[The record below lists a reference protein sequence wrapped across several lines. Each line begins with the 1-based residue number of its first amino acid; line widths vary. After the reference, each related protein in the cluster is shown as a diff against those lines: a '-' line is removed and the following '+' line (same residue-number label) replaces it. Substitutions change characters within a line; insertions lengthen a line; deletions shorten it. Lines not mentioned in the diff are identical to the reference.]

1 MLSMDADDRHTFFG
15 IPYRF
20 DPPSLRE
27 VLAAYWQPGESML
40 VEKPFG
46 IGYSLNLANWRSW
59 VAIGVVAALAALE
72 DRSGEDEQVDTD
84 AEETAADDGPVE
96 VLVE

>member
-1 MLSMDADDRHTFFG
+1 MDADDRHTFFG

-27 VLAAYWQPGESML
+27 VLAAYWQPGEPML

-59 VAIGVVAALAALE
+59 VAIAVVAALAALE
-72 DRSGEDEQVDTD
+72 DRSDTD
-84 AEETAADDGPVE
+84 ETDETDAAATEGDDGPVE

>member
-1 MLSMDADDRHTFFG
+1 MDADDRHTFFG

-59 VAIGVVAALAALE
+59 VAIAVVAALAALE
-72 DRSGEDEQVDTD
+72 ARSQT
-84 AEETAADDGPVE
+84 EETAAPDAAAEDDDGPVE

>member
-1 MLSMDADDRHTFFG
+1 MDADDRHTFFG

-27 VLAAYWQPGESML
+27 VLAAYWQPG
-40 VEKPFG
+40 
-46 IGYSLNLANWRSW
+46 
-59 VAIGVVAALAALE
+59 VAVVAALAALE
-72 DRSGEDEQVDTD
+72 ERSQP
-84 AEETAADDGPVE
+84 EETADPDAAAEDDDGPVE

>member
-1 MLSMDADDRHTFFG
+1 MDADDRHTFFG

-27 VLAAYWQPGESML
+27 VLAAYWQPGERML

-59 VAIGVVAALAALE
+59 VVIAVVAALAGLE
-72 DRSGEDEQVDTD
+72 DRSQPEETADTD
-84 AEETAADDGPVE
+84 AAAEDDDGPVE